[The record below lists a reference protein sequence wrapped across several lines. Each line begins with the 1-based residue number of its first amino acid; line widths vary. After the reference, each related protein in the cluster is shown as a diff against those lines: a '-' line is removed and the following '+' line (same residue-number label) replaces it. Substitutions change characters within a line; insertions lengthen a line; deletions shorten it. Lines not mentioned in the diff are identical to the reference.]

1 MLQKTRESPLGSK
14 EIKPVNP
21 QGNQSWIYIWGTEA
35 ETPILWPPGEKSQ
48 LIGKYPDIG
57 KDWGQEEKRV
67 TEDEMVLWSHQLN
80 GHDFEQL
87 WEMVK
92 DREAW
97 CAAVHGVAKSQT
109 ELSDYTTNLDL
120 GVDRHWIFVFV
131 YNRVRDP
138 AKRWMGL
145 SRCREWPCSWSGP
158 C

>member
-1 MLQKTRESPLGSK
+1 
-14 EIKPVNP
+14 
-21 QGNQSWIYIWGTEA
+21 
-35 ETPILWPPGEKSQ
+35 
-48 LIGKYPDIG
+48 
-57 KDWGQEEKRV
+57 
-67 TEDEMVLWSHQLN
+67 MVLWSHQLN

-145 SRCREWPCSWSGP
+145 SRCRE
-158 C
+158 